1 MTMDAS
7 SVSRIRD
14 IFDDAQRSMQ
24 SHKLCVRKLSNI
36 INSMPSSDDDLSQQN
51 GKVTTPAFN
60 YFLYGCIDRILLHTG
75 STNAVIDR
83 LVSFIGAYLSVV
95 DEQMLLLTMQHMCSR
110 LRSTNK
116 LVRQRVCQLVC
127 SSLQSLSESNT
138 ELSCELFSELSE
150 HLSQRLKDKVAIVR
164 IWAVKALKFLQAPED
179 DRDVP
184 TLELKRCMRSD
195 TSYLVRIAAVE
206 TLILTDCNKNDLCG
220 RLKDVHSEVRVAVLR
235 RLKEET
241 DIRQFSTQMRAEIL
255 RSALEDRDIEV
266 KAAVLGLIWK
276 WLGSV
281 ENGNSVS
288 KFLSLLNPIENED
301 AVLLVGAVIVE
312 ELVKSETT
320 AVPEGHTKL
329 KRALKESIGN
339 WESISPAS
347 LTPSDVMW
355 VYIRCSYARQFL
367 PVLPASDLCDSL
379 LPDAFI
385 LCKVL
390 SEVKATLIDPSKHH
404 SKSSGIKKTQLVLK
418 YLLSTS
424 TLLIGCTDISG
435 LSQLVNECVD
445 SFLNTSISMPWDGI
459 EAALRSYTELHPHT
473 SVSLQDSPRELSH
486 HTVMGLIKH
495 IQSEAA
501 KLVEET
507 IDKDSLMLKHLHA
520 ITQRCLQITQWAL
533 QQELSHVAR
542 TVPSTVHR
550 DDDGSGDGVRDML
563 LKEMVPYILDALQ
576 QPVYTLR
583 SLGLSCLGLVC
594 LIDCSLCDVYR
605 RIVLQVACGDF
616 EDEGIRGQ
624 ALQTLTDLAIMHREK
639 YSQDS
644 DLSNLL
650 LRMQESGEP
659 ESMLIAAESAA
670 KLLHAGILDEPKLF
684 ANLLKFFF
692 LTESVPSATTSS
704 SLTADPVSGEL
715 DEETIEQEYQRRVF
729 LANCSR
735 MQQVL
740 SIFFHVFTT
749 TDVVADRVVSE
760 SIPQLVNDMTNEIKD
775 GTVDAPSLSKIL
787 KHLFSLCERKVTT
800 VATTTTTTTGGD
812 NSYNGDVNSIVPSS
826 DVPSSNAAEVVA
838 STEHSKLTMLSLC
851 QATAA
856 AAISRELLKLGQ
868 SKVEKSIGKEFIKL
882 LSNLSLETWVD
893 SFDVSSIVRLVDTI
907 MLCTSRLMDKTSTKS
922 LQQLMT
928 LCMKINKQQLPTV
941 DRYDHPHHI
950 HINPLYIH
958 HSMYDVSLR

>member
-1 MTMDAS
+1 
-7 SVSRIRD
+7 
-14 IFDDAQRSMQ
+14 
-24 SHKLCVRKLSNI
+24 
-36 INSMPSSDDDLSQQN
+36 
-51 GKVTTPAFN
+51 
-60 YFLYGCIDRILLHTG
+60 
-75 STNAVIDR
+75 
-83 LVSFIGAYLSVV
+83 
-95 DEQMLLLTMQHMCSR
+95 
-110 LRSTNK
+110 
-116 LVRQRVCQLVC
+116 
-127 SSLQSLSESNT
+127 
-138 ELSCELFSELSE
+138 LFSELSE

-164 IWAVKALKFLQAPED
+164 IWAIKALKFLQAPED

-220 RLKDVHSEVRVAVLR
+220 RLKDVHSEVRIAVLR

-255 RSALEDRDIEV
+255 RSALEDRDNEV

-276 WLGSV
+276 WLSSV
-281 ENGNSVS
+281 ENGSSVS

-320 AVPEGHTKL
+320 AVPEGHIKL

-367 PVLPASDLCDSL
+367 PVLPASDMCDSL

-424 TLLIGCTDISG
+424 TLLIGSTDISG

-473 SVSLQDSPRELSH
+473 SVSVQDSPRELSH
-486 HTVMGLIKH
+486 HTVMGLTKH

-542 TVPSTVHR
+542 TAPRTDYR
-550 DDDGSGDGVRDML
+550 DDDGGGDDVRDDAL

-576 QPVYTLR
+576 QPVYSLR

-594 LIDCSLCDVYR
+594 LIDGSLCDVYR

-624 ALQTLTDLAIMHREK
+624 ALQALTDLAIMHREK

-692 LTESVPSATTSS
+692 LTESVPTAAASP
-704 SLTADPVSGEL
+704 SLTADPSSGEF
-715 DEETIEQEYQRRVF
+715 DEEAIEEEYQRRVF

-760 SIPQLVNDMTNEIKD
+760 SIPELVNDMTNEIKD

-787 KHLFSLCERKVTT
+787 KHLFSLCERKVTVNT
-800 VATTTTTTTGGD
+800 VATTTTTPSTGAEGV
-812 NSYNGDVNSIVPSS
+812 NNYNGDVNSIIPSS
-826 DVPSSNAAEVVA
+826 DVPSSDAAEVVA
-838 STEHSKLTMLSLC
+838 STKQSKLSMLSLC

-882 LSNLSLETWVD
+882 LSTLSFETWVG
-893 SFDVSSIVRLVDTI
+893 SFNVSSIVRLVDTI
-907 MLCTSRLMDKTSTKS
+907 MLCTSRLMDKASTKS

-928 LCMKINKQQLPTV
+928 ICMKINKQQLPTV

-950 HINPLYIH
+950 HIDPLYIH
-958 HSMYDVSLR
+958 HSLYDVYLR

>member
-1 MTMDAS
+1 MTMNDANS
-7 SVSRIRD
+7 SVSRIRE

-24 SHKLCVRKLSNI
+24 SHKLCVRKLSSI
-36 INSMPSSDDDLSQQN
+36 INSMPSSGDDITQQN
-51 GKVTTPAFN
+51 GKGTTPAFN

-127 SSLQSLSESNT
+127 SSLQSLSEANT

-164 IWAVKALKFLQAPED
+164 IWAIKALKFLQAPED
-179 DRDVP
+179 DSDVP

-220 RLKDVHSEVRVAVLR
+220 RLKDVHSEVRIAVLR

-255 RSALEDRDIEV
+255 RSALEDRDDAV
-266 KAAVLGLIWK
+266 KVAVLGLIWK

-281 ENGNSVS
+281 ENGSSVS

-312 ELVKSETT
+312 ELVKSETIA
-320 AVPEGHTKL
+320 AVPEGHTKQL
-329 KRALKESIGN
+329 KRSLKESIGN

-367 PVLPASDLCDSL
+367 PVLPASDMCESL

-424 TLLIGCTDISG
+424 TLLIGSTDISG

-473 SVSLQDSPRELSH
+473 LSSSLQDSPRELSH
-486 HTVMGLIKH
+486 HTVMGLTKH

-507 IDKDSLMLKHLHA
+507 TDNDSLMLKHLHA

-542 TVPSTVHR
+542 MAPSTDHR
-550 DDDGSGDGVRDML
+550 DGDSGDDARDAL

-594 LIDCSLCDVYR
+594 LIDGSLCDVYR

-692 LTESVPSATTSS
+692 LTESVPTAATAA
-704 SLTADPVSGEL
+704 SLPSLIADPTASSSGEL
-715 DEETIEQEYQRRVF
+715 DDEAIEQEYQRRVF

-787 KHLFSLCERKVTT
+787 KHLFSLCERKVISAAT
-800 VATTTTTTTGGD
+800 ATTTTTTGTGGG
-812 NSYNGDVNSIVPSS
+812 NINNGDINSTVPSS
-826 DVPSSNAAEVVA
+826 DAAEVVA
-838 STEHSKLTMLSLC
+838 STEQSKLTMLSLC

-868 SKVEKSIGKEFIKL
+868 SKVEKSICKEFIKL
-882 LSNLSLETWVD
+882 LSTLSFETWVS
-893 SFDVSSIVRLVDTI
+893 SFEVASIVRLVDTI
-907 MLCTSRLMDKTSTKS
+907 MLCTSRLMDKTSMKS

-928 LCMKINKQQLPTV
+928 TCMKINKQRSQTT
-941 DRYDHPHHI
+941 DR
-950 HINPLYIH
+950 
-958 HSMYDVSLR
+958 